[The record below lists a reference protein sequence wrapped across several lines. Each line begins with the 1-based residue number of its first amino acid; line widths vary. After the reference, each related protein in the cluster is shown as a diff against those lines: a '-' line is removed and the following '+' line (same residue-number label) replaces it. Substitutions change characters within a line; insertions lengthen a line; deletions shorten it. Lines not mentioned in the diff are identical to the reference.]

1 MKIKISVARP
11 YNCTGKS
18 VSEALILQSVNPQ
31 YNDRLFIDSWLQYK
45 KNTTSEHVVYK
56 HCFLFMFWSSKQ
68 CLYTTCSQLVFFLYW
83 IQEWMHNLSS
93 YCGLTYSRI
102 SASEKDLP
110 VSIILSFLDLI
121 PDVSACFM
129 KLQMFTNSKH
139 SCLCIYDYEWNVN
152 KKLRRKS
159 F

>member
-1 MKIKISVARP
+1 M
-11 YNCTGKS
+11 
-18 VSEALILQSVNPQ
+18 SEALILQSVNPQ

-110 VSIILSFLDLI
+110 VYTECKEIRSRAFGDKSMLSGTLPLAFDTINQPVTLLALDTTL
-121 PDVSACFM
+121 
-129 KLQMFTNSKH
+129 SKIC
-139 SCLCIYDYEWNVN
+139 SKY
-152 KKLRRKS
+152 RKP
-159 F
+159 

>member
-1 MKIKISVARP
+1 M
-11 YNCTGKS
+11 
-18 VSEALILQSVNPQ
+18 SEALILQSVNPQ

-110 VSIILSFLDLI
+110 VIVLFFVTLST
-121 PDVSACFM
+121 
-129 KLQMFTNSKH
+129 KSKN
-139 SCLCIYDYEWNVN
+139 E
-152 KKLRRKS
+152 RKS
-159 F
+159 FYNSAPAELQVNLFQKRLFSYQLTHNMKKRLFIELQV

>member
-1 MKIKISVARP
+1 MNIVTGRVCIKLQLCAVMAAVHLKYCRLRCKRQRKLTVQIWQDISLLHTLS
-11 YNCTGKS
+11 TGKS

-56 HCFLFMFWSSKQ
+56 HCFLFLFWSSKQ

-83 IQEWMHNLSS
+83 IQEWMNNLSS
-93 YCGLTYSRI
+93 YCGLTDSRI

-110 VSIILSFLDLI
+110 VQVWEI
-121 PDVSACFM
+121 
-129 KLQMFTNSKH
+129 
-139 SCLCIYDYEWNVN
+139 
-152 KKLRRKS
+152 
-159 F
+159 